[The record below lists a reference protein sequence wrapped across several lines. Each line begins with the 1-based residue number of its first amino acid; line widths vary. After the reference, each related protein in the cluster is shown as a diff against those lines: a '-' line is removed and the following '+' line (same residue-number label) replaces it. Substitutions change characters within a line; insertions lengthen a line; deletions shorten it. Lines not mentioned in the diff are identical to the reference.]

1 MPLRN
6 IQFTKS
12 NYYHIY
18 NRGAARQSIFRQEQ
32 DYTRL
37 LYKIKEV
44 LLTCQLAM
52 IAYCLLPNH
61 YHWLVRQDGDIP
73 VRQLPKRVFGSY
85 SQFFNR
91 KYQRTGRLFERP
103 FEAILVEE
111 DDYLHHLCR
120 YIHTNPVKHGL
131 VTSPGLWPYSNYLD
145 WVGKREGSLLDR
157 NFIHTHFPMAGQYEA
172 YVQSS
177 LTGQV
182 QLPTG
187 LQAHLNEL

>member
-1 MPLRN
+1 MPLRK
-6 IQFTKS
+6 IQFTKG

-18 NRGAARQSIFRQEQ
+18 NRGFARQPIFRQEE

-37 LYKIKEV
+37 LYKVKEV
-44 LLTCQLAM
+44 LSTCQMTM

-61 YHWLVRQDGDIP
+61 YHWLIRQDGDIP

-120 YIHTNPVKHGL
+120 YIHTNPVGRLHGL
-131 VTSPGLWPYSNYLD
+131 
-145 WVGKREGSLLDR
+145 
-157 NFIHTHFPMAGQYEA
+157 
-172 YVQSS
+172 
-177 LTGQV
+177 
-182 QLPTG
+182 
-187 LQAHLNEL
+187 